1 MAEIIIGCG
10 VDIIE
15 IDRIAKALQKQKFI
29 ERVYTDQEQQ
39 LLRLRSAQSWAAR
52 FAAKE
57 AVMKALGCGWNHGVR
72 FTDIEILREES
83 GKPAVNLFGQAQ
95 KIAQSLK
102 VTGIHI
108 SLSHNRSTAVA
119 FALCVGEGTITD
131 GSCDSC

>member
-57 AVMKALGCGWNHGVR
+57 AVMKALGCGWNHG
-72 FTDIEILREES
+72 
-83 GKPAVNLFGQAQ
+83 
-95 KIAQSLK
+95 
-102 VTGIHI
+102 
-108 SLSHNRSTAVA
+108 
-119 FALCVGEGTITD
+119 ALY
-131 GSCDSC
+131 